1 MQRFLINDQR
11 DKFLSTYLFLFI
23 TLNMFRAPRA
33 RHQERQIVSIHPLVT
48 ETLCWWPFTPNLH
61 TTRPPI
67 WNFWVTLVIYQ
78 ESSLYQSK
86 RGVQEEIYGAHF
98 YFVTQN
104 Y

>member
-48 ETLCWWPFTPNLH
+48 ETLC
-61 TTRPPI
+61 
-67 WNFWVTLVIYQ
+67 
-78 ESSLYQSK
+78 
-86 RGVQEEIYGAHF
+86 
-98 YFVTQN
+98 
-104 Y
+104 